1 MAGLCVLGP
10 DTLKNGAVWP
20 HRGFR
25 KIEQED
31 DLRKGDR
38 GRHATAVEALDA
50 SLASTSRGTNQT
62 RAN

>member
-10 DTLKNGAVWP
+10 DTLKNVD
-20 HRGFR
+20 
-25 KIEQED
+25 KIEKED